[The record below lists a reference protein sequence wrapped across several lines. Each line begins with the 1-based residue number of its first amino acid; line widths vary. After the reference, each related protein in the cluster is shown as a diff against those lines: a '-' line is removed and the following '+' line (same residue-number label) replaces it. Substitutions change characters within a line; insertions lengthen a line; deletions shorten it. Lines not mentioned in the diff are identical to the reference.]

1 MNNQLVEINNT
12 NLQVKEFNGQR
23 VVTFKDVDTLH
34 ERIEGTADRNFRSNQ
49 KHFIENEDY
58 FILSKNLNNEI
69 RGLEIP
75 NRGITV
81 LTESGYLMLV
91 KSFTDDLAWTVQRQ
105 LVKGYF
111 RAKSNQPIGILENL
125 QCELND
131 TKQQLEELK
140 QVVYSDQRRK
150 LTKREKQFGISAPMH
165 ERISLIPDEEIMEII
180 KVALTNG
187 ILRELENGIAIDKKI
202 VLEEAEKRHIAK
214 TALNKKLLLMSL
226 VVPNHDNYAYRQIV
240 KDGDKIWCYVI
251 KDNVVNE

>member
-1 MNNQLVEINNT
+1 MIYELENKLSSREVCEMIEISHKNLLQKIDKINEDLVAENSATEKYWSEGTFNYNGRDFREFQITKRGCEFLAHKTTGTKGNLFTDRYMDKFAAMENVIKNNQPT
-12 NLQVKEFNGQR
+12 
-23 VVTFKDVDTLH
+23 
-34 ERIEGTADRNFRSNQ
+34 
-49 KHFIENEDY
+49 
-58 FILSKNLNNEI
+58 
-69 RGLEIP
+69 
-75 NRGITV
+75 
-81 LTESGYLMLV
+81 
-91 KSFTDDLAWTVQRQ
+91 
-105 LVKGYF
+105 
-111 RAKSNQPIGILENL
+111 GILENL
-125 QCELND
+125 QSELND

-150 LTKREKQFGISAPMH
+150 LTKREKQLGISAPMH